1 MISLEKWIIL
11 TPLQKLTN
19 NVGDLGKIIVATGFE
34 CLPKKQKIAHSGHSG
49 YKVGEKWKQNNL
61 VKWFDRISLVPK
73 RFKKNYSRG
82 KFQIR
87 SVKSSVIRL
96 GDFWKFLST
105 NFITK
110 VAQIFGGFWAIL
122 KNVTFFEENLM
133 WLHYFLNI
141 SATFNSYIW
150 SHWSRDSLSLIGTSK
165 KNFSSKIEFQLYG
178 SNITF
183 KGDFSILILQRSYV
197 LQQQ

>member
-1 MISLEKWIIL
+1 
-11 TPLQKLTN
+11 
-19 NVGDLGKIIVATGFE
+19 
-34 CLPKKQKIAHSGHSG
+34 
-49 YKVGEKWKQNNL
+49 
-61 VKWFDRISLVPK
+61 
-73 RFKKNYSRG
+73 
-82 KFQIR
+82 
-87 SVKSSVIRL
+87 
-96 GDFWKFLST
+96 
-105 NFITK
+105 
-110 VAQIFGGFWAIL
+110 
-122 KNVTFFEENLM
+122 M

-197 LQQQ
+197 LQQQQVNQHPCCIYKCCFTGRFSVFLNGPFQATFSLLIFHFSTSFSKQMLLMDGFKPQSFRVGRKYLSANCVTTFGRFA